1 MIANDDLAY
10 KRCQI
15 CMPIFGCVYYAL
27 QNKFTLPFIVS
38 KYVKHYT
45 TGKLYYWP
53 IRTHRQQLADYMQRM
68 SIVITKHVLLV
79 AASAIFPRIILC
91 FHIKLHNNISEA
103 CYYASSVQTNW
114 PRLFL
119 IGHIHFEPAL
129 VSLNWPHKMYKL

>member
-10 KRCQI
+10 KRYHI
-15 CMPIFGCVYYAL
+15 RMPIFGCVYYTL

-45 TGKLYYWP
+45 TGKRYDWP

-68 SIVITKHVLLV
+68 SIVITELVLSGLV
-79 AASAIFPRIILC
+79 FTYAASAIFPRIILC
-91 FHIKLHNNISEA
+91 FHIKLHNNISES
-103 CYYASSVQTNW
+103 CYYVSSVQTNW

-119 IGHIHFEPAL
+119 IGHF
-129 VSLNWPHKMYKL
+129 SYN